1 MKYKAVS
8 AIAFSSLIA
17 LSGAALADSPPVTAD
32 MNQPDEGM
40 NMHMDDG
47 MKRHF
52 EYLDHDNDGK
62 VTKAEMDAHD
72 KMSEHFHKMIKDR
85 GGKI

>member
-1 MKYKAVS
+1 
-8 AIAFSSLIA
+8 
-17 LSGAALADSPPVTAD
+17 
-32 MNQPDEGM
+32 M
-40 NMHMDDG
+40 NMHLDDG